1 MAEQIE
7 GQDEEEWEEDDEEE
21 ADRGLHQFS
30 LNGRRLAS
38 MEAYA
43 GKLGV
48 PGHWLCEEDFLS
60 TDGFVL
66 AVAVVGGT
74 VYWEFSEWS
83 SRSYL
88 APGLVAVCSFM
99 FVAFPSQRLSHIMM
113 WRMLV
118 VAALVA
124 ASDHQKPEEQPPVEE
139 VNRAMAAAQAALAS
153 AASEK
158 AEVTKLRRPLY
169 YVTARPAIS
178 MASSAQL
185 ADSDLRRH
193 GATLRNGLVVQRF
206 VGQEKFTEDES
217 LRYDSINV
225 DEQPA
230 LAITSSDTSGVSEF
244 MRQVQRSLT
253 TSQRCD
259 TRIRKLQENKTKRQ
273 AQWQAYQ
280 LKMQSDFIK
289 QKKQF
294 HNDMAKIEQD
304 ILALNDQGQSAASH
318 MQALVAGGTAAM
330 EVEGPTAEDMGEWQ
344 ALIHRA
350 EEVPQGADFL
360 RIAMEGA
367 AQLRRSGPPPPPAL
381 AQVQTGLSMM
391 PPRLMESMV
400 GCPPGMP
407 PIAQAPPEQLVPPPQ
422 GHLKAQLGQA
432 VPPHPAGDAGTM
444 IGQQAQTGPPPGS
457 GELDPVQIQAYAAA
471 DVANARPGPYSRSP
485 TAASPLGEAKTLP
498 AHQMQASGQQDGPQ
512 LPTTA
517 PPQREVCQRQF
528 VKNKHIQPVH
538 PAHPGGVD
546 LATKLAAKRAAA
558 PFGGQQQQQNG
569 LPQQPLPSHQV
580 PVPAE
585 DAQAAAPTAGPQL
598 IDDDG
603 EVPSPHFHDMG

>member
-1 MAEQIE
+1 MLLSQHAC
-7 GQDEEEWEEDDEEE
+7 
-21 ADRGLHQFS
+21 ATA
-30 LNGRRLAS
+30 RRSPAWHRNARAKRARTRS
-38 MEAYA
+38 RVHRARRRHIA
-43 GKLGV
+43 
-48 PGHWLCEEDFLS
+48 PALCDL
-60 TDGFVL
+60 
-66 AVAVVGGT
+66 
-74 VYWEFSEWS
+74 
-83 SRSYL
+83 R
-88 APGLVAVCSFM
+88 
-99 FVAFPSQRLSHIMM
+99 
-113 WRMLV
+113 
-118 VAALVA
+118 
-124 ASDHQKPEEQPPVEE
+124 
-139 VNRAMAAAQAALAS
+139 ALAAHHS
-153 AASEK
+153 
-158 AEVTKLRRPLY
+158 RPSFRELMGKQGWAKKGAGRGWQQEHPWRSNNAGY
-169 YVTARPAIS
+169 GSSWQLWRGAWSPAR
-178 MASSAQL
+178 
-185 ADSDLRRH
+185 
-193 GATLRNGLVVQRF
+193 
-206 VGQEKFTEDES
+206 KDES